1 MIITDIKLKVPV
13 MSKNC
18 LQEVAVFE
26 KNEKWKQCT
35 SRLEPLPARI
45 KDIRSEFERDIT
57 RLLHCTAYR
66 RLKHKTQVFF
76 APSNDHICTR
86 IEHVNYVASISHT
99 IGKYLGLNTELIN
112 AIALGHDLGH
122 APFGHLGEKI
132 IRKIVKEEL
141 NMTFWHEKNSLY
153 FIDKIETLEDHNGRH
168 RNLNLTYGVRDGII
182 CHCGEIDENAIFP
195 RSEIIDLETIN
206 KPNEYS
212 PYSWEACVVKIS
224 DKIAYLGKDI
234 EDAITLGILSHNE
247 LKELSSILREIRGR
261 DLNEINNTTVI
272 HSLSIDLCENSTIKN
287 GIKLSDSN
295 FKAMNTLKK
304 FNYEYIY
311 LSGRLR
317 YYQNY
322 AELIIESIYNLLKEF
337 YDKEN
342 CINILKEQALAY
354 PLLISNFI
362 EWLLKFSIIPE
373 EDYEQ
378 FNNCRIYDLSIEKD
392 YSKAIIDFIAGMT
405 DLFAKRAFEEIVSF

>member
-272 HSLSIDLCENSTIKN
+272 FFIILC
-287 GIKLSDSN
+287 
-295 FKAMNTLKK
+295 
-304 FNYEYIY
+304 
-311 LSGRLR
+311 
-317 YYQNY
+317 
-322 AELIIESIYNLLKEF
+322 
-337 YDKEN
+337 
-342 CINILKEQALAY
+342 
-354 PLLISNFI
+354 
-362 EWLLKFSIIPE
+362 
-373 EDYEQ
+373 
-378 FNNCRIYDLSIEKD
+378 
-392 YSKAIIDFIAGMT
+392 
-405 DLFAKRAFEEIVSF
+405 V

>member
-1 MIITDIKLKVPV
+1 MKK
-13 MSKNC
+13 
-18 LQEVAVFE
+18 VAVLQGNDRWE
-26 KNEKWKQCT
+26 QCIV
-35 SRLEPLPARI
+35 RRELLPERV

-86 IEHVNYVASISHT
+86 IEHVNYVASISQS

-132 IRKIVKEEL
+132 IRKIVRKEL
-141 NMTFWHEKNSLY
+141 GTDFWHEKNSLY
-153 FIDKIETLEDHNGRH
+153 FIDKIETLEDHKGKH

-195 RSEIIDLETIN
+195 RTEIIDIETIN
-206 KPNEYS
+206 KPNEYA
-212 PYSWEACVVKIS
+212 PYTWEACVVKIS

-234 EDAITLGILSHNE
+234 EDALTLNILSHNE
-247 LKELSSILREIRGR
+247 LKELSDIIRGIWSIE
-261 DLNEINNTTVI
+261 LNEINNTTVI
-272 HSLSIDLCENSTIKN
+272 HSFSIDLCENSNIKN
-287 GIKLSDSN
+287 GIKLSDKN
-295 FKAMNTLKK
+295 FEAMNTLKK

-311 LSGRLR
+311 LSGRLK

-337 YDKEN
+337 YDKRNSIEV
-342 CINILKEQALAY
+342 LREHSHAY
-354 PLLISNFI
+354 PLLIPNFI
-362 EWLLKFSIIPE
+362 QWLLKFSLISE
-373 EDYEQ
+373 EDQGQ
-378 FNNCRIYDLSIEKD
+378 FYNCRIYDLTAEKD
-392 YSKAIIDFIAGMT
+392 YLRAIVDFIAGMT
-405 DLFAKRAFEEIVSF
+405 DLFAKRAFDEIVSF